1 MRQKLAM
8 IGNQLFNEFIN
19 NKNEKLKK
27 FFNNK
32 VDKTEELLLKKY
44 LQKWKEKND
53 ILTIKEND
61 SAIFI

>member
-27 FFNNK
+27 FFNIYKN
-32 VDKTEELLLKKY
+32 EKKKMIY
-44 LQKWKEKND
+44 
-53 ILTIKEND
+53 
-61 SAIFI
+61 